1 MGAFFFT
8 DHMADSCCNP
18 FDLPSHNWSSRRKN
32 LRPVLE
38 WMCNKADI
46 SMGSKICDFCRKTL
60 AKQPDLDD
68 HSATCHVALPDDQYL
83 DGCEA
88 VASVNRCLLE
98 IGQTPIAVNA
108 APKRLEHKMSVLT
121 EAVKELVLDLPEKT
135 SGKADDSEMI
145 LQLKEKFRVTTKR
158 SEQVQILTVLPKS
171 WTKKR
176 IQAEFGV
183 SDYMARKSKQ
193 LVREKGILSTP
204 DPKPGPCLPTNTVQL
219 VTDFF
224 QMKLA
229 E

>member
-1 MGAFFFT
+1 
-8 DHMADSCCNP
+8 
-18 FDLPSHNWSSRRKN
+18 
-32 LRPVLE
+32 
-38 WMCNKADI
+38 
-46 SMGSKICDFCRKTL
+46 
-60 AKQPDLDD
+60 
-68 HSATCHVALPDDQYL
+68 
-83 DGCEA
+83 
-88 VASVNRCLLE
+88 
-98 IGQTPIAVNA
+98 
-108 APKRLEHKMSVLT
+108 MSVLT

-135 SGKADDSEMI
+135 SGKADNSEMI
-145 LQLKEKFRVTTKR
+145 LKLKEKFQVTTKR